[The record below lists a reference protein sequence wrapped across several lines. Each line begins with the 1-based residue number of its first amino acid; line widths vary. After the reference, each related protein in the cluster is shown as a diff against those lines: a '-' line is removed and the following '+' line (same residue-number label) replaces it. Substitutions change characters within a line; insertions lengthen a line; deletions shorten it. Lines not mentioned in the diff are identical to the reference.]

1 MYVIFAYFFDVNR
14 KDQVIWPSYK
24 VHMVDALADA
34 VDEGRGKLR

>member
-1 MYVIFAYFFDVNR
+1 MKHIDVSLAIGE
-14 KDQVIWPSYK
+14 KDQMIWPSYE

>member
-1 MYVIFAYFFDVNR
+1 MTHCLYQSE
-14 KDQVIWPSYK
+14 KDEMIWSSYK

>member
-1 MYVIFAYFFDVNR
+1 LYSYFSDENQ

-24 VHMVDALADA
+24 VHIVDALAVA